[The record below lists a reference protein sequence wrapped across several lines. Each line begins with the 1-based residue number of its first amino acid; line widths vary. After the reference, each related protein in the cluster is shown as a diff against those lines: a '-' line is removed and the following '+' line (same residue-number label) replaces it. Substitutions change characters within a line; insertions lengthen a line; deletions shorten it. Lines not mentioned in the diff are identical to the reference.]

1 MLVWGV
7 GIGWG
12 LVWLGGVVI
21 WWGFGVGMLVCCNV
35 AMLVNVTMLVNVVML
50 VMFE

>member
-1 MLVWGV
+1 MLVN
-7 GIGWG
+7 
-12 LVWLGGVVI
+12 VV
-21 WWGFGVGMLVCCNV
+21 MLVCWYV